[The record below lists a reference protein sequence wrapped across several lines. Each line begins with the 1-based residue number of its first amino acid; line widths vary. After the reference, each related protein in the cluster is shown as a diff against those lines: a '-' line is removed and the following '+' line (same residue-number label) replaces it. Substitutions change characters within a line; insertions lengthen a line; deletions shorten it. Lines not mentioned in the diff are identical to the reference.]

1 MKKLLLQAGG
11 TQATRTRS
19 RVPEAAERVI
29 LGVDLSRSKWVYACR
44 WGGQEQR
51 RFGSPGEIK
60 HLQALVR
67 EYQARGCD
75 VHVVYEA
82 CGFGYEIAW
91 WVEAQHAH
99 VLVVAPSCVE
109 KAPGAQVK
117 TDGVDASSLA
127 VKYERGVLKGIYI
140 PTREQHEY
148 RQLSRTYGQALK
160 DRCRQ
165 QVRVRLLLQEH
176 GYTPPAAGSGWG
188 ALERWMSAQAWP
200 VPVRVCVTELVGLR
214 TSARGSAQ
222 RLANELRAVGRLPQ
236 YAALSTALAEQSGV
250 GRFTAIRFILELG
263 DIHRFA
269 TADSVANYLG
279 LTPQEYSSGETVLPL
294 LPTCSPGGR
303 HLLSTTARLAPTAPP
318 RHAANSSM
326 SAKFSGPFIPR
337 PPATTIRASVRFAT
351 PSALGSRATTVVRM
365 SPSASWTGMV
375 SLWAFRWPA
384 VRWKVRGRTAR
395 R

>member
-11 TQATRTRS
+11 TQAARPRP
-19 RVPEAAERVI
+19 RALEAGERVI
-29 LGVDLSRSKWVYACR
+29 IGVDLSRSKWVYACR

-51 RFGSPGEIK
+51 RCGSPGELK

-67 EYQARGCD
+67 EYQQRGGD

-82 CGFGYEIAW
+82 CGFGYQIAW
-91 WVEAQHAH
+91 WVEAHSAH

-176 GYTPPAAGSGWG
+176 GYTPPVAGSGWG

-200 VPVRVCVTELVGLR
+200 VPVGVCVTELVGLR
-214 TSARGSAQ
+214 TSARCSAQ
-222 RLANELRAVGRLPQ
+222 RLAKELRAVGRLPQ
-236 YAALSTALAEQSGV
+236 YAGLSTALAEQSGV

-279 LTPQEYSSGETVLPL
+279 LTPQEYSSGETVHRGRVRK
-294 LPTCSPGGR
+294 CGPG
-303 HLLSTTARLAPTAPP
+303 
-318 RHAANSSM
+318 
-326 SAKFSGPFIPR
+326 
-337 PPATTIRASVRFAT
+337 SVRAWLVQC
-351 PSALGSRATTVVRM
+351 A
-365 SPSASWTGMV
+365 
-375 SLWAFRWPA
+375 WAA
-384 VRWKVRGRTAR
+384 VRTGKDTDLVECFTRLEPRVGRKRAIVAVAR
-395 R
+395 KLALRLRARWLAFEQAVKQAA